1 MPIITSPVNLHVS
14 SPDGIYSCYLA
25 AGVPSEV
32 PPVLVPHV
40 EYALLQRGASV
51 PPATASKEVQEPDG
65 VDPALRAEKLAKI
78 IAAYKDILAAGDPE
92 LLEAGGIPRIS
103 EVEGRVGFRTNK
115 KDRDEAWA
123 EVEG

>member
-1 MPIITSPVNLHVS
+1 MPQMTSPIDLHVS
-14 SPDGIYSCYLA
+14 TPDGIYSCYLE
-25 AGVPSEV
+25 AGVASEV
-32 PPVLVPHV
+32 PAVLVPHV
-40 EYALLQRGASV
+40 EYALLQRNARVQSAIV
-51 PPATASKEVQEPDG
+51 VDTADADG
-65 VDPALRAEKLAKI
+65 NDPARAEKLAKI
-78 IAAYKDILAAGDPE
+78 IAAYKDILATGDPE